1 MSTPHDILSR
11 YLQPGVTLVGRY
23 QLERAVGQ
31 GAYGA
36 IYAAVDSVSHERVA
50 IKALPPAGE
59 TTSKTAQGRFKREMT
74 VIESLVH
81 PNIIS
86 LYDYGQTEQGVP
98 FMVLEYVEGTTLE
111 SYVKQNPLGL
121 RDGLDVMLQ
130 LMGALSAAHGKGVIH
145 RDLKPANVMVV
156 SDHHDAVSIKVLD
169 FGMAKVLSKLGDE
182 SIVALTREGV
192 AVGTP
197 RYIAP
202 EQARG
207 LEVGPYTDLYAAGL
221 LMYEIFTG
229 ERAVKAD
236 TIEAAVSAHVS
247 KEPLPLPE
255 GDRIP
260 RVVMPVLHKL
270 LAKRIAD
277 RYQDPREVTADLQ
290 RIERAMRQ
298 AEHRKA
304 MDAMPAPAPA
314 PPRAGPPKIS
324 DASSLELD
332 TARVSQFESE
342 RREREAGRYAAP
354 ANQNESFL
362 RSSSFGLKVA
372 EVLIALPMAVIA
384 FTLFTAHYPYSGFSM
399 RVGIGAGPLLIALA
413 LGHFFEGRDERIN
426 KARAVLVCAI
436 LLCIGAH
443 TYDLAT
449 LSAQLYQEPI
459 WYLKPFSSLPLFSLA
474 YDIMS
479 AIGKG
484 YANALLPIV
493 QAG

>member
-1 MSTPHDILSR
+1 VSTPHDILSR

-59 TTSKTAQGRFKREMT
+59 TASKTAQGRFKREMK

-86 LYDYGQTEQGVP
+86 LYDYGQTDQGVP

-236 TIEAAVSAHVS
+236 TIEAAVAAHVS
-247 KEPLPLPE
+247 REPLPLPE
-255 GDRIP
+255 GDRVP
-260 RVVMPVLHKL
+260 RVVMPILDKL
-270 LAKRIAD
+270 LAKRIED
-277 RYQDPREVTADLQ
+277 RYQDPAEVTADLQ
-290 RIERAMRQ
+290 RVERAMRQ
-298 AEHRKA
+298 AQHRQA
-304 MDAMPAPAPA
+304 MEALPAPAPSA
-314 PPRAGPPKIS
+314 PRVGPPRIA

-342 RREREAGRYAAP
+342 RREREAGRYEGPREAP
-354 ANQNESFL
+354 ASFL
-362 RSSSFGLKVA
+362 RSSSVGLKVA
-372 EVLIALPMAVIA
+372 EVIVALPLSVIG
-384 FTLFTAHYPYSGFSM
+384 FTLFTAHFPDSGYSL
-399 RVGIGAGPLLIALA
+399 RLGIGAAPFLVALV
-413 LGHFFEGRDERIN
+413 LGHFFEGRDERVS
-426 KARAVLVCAI
+426 KARAALVCAV
-436 LLCIGAH
+436 LLMVGAH
-443 TYDLAT
+443 TYSLNMLA
-449 LSAQLYQEPI
+449 AQLYQEPI

-493 QAG
+493 ETL

>member
-36 IYAAVDSVSHERVA
+36 IYAAVDAVSHERVA

-86 LYDYGQTEQGVP
+86 LYDYGQTDQGVP

-111 SYVKQNPLGL
+111 SYVKHNPLPL

-145 RDLKPANVMVV
+145 RDLKPANVMVI
-156 SDHHDAVSIKVLD
+156 SDHHDAISIKVLD

-260 RVVMPVLHKL
+260 RVVMPILHKL

-277 RYQDPREVTADLQ
+277 RYQEPRDVIADLQ
-290 RIERAMRQ
+290 HVERAMRQ
-298 AEHRKA
+298 ADHRKA
-304 MDAMPAPAPA
+304 MEAMPAPAPS
-314 PPRAGPPKIS
+314 PPRVGPPKIS
-324 DASSLELD
+324 DANSLELD
-332 TARVSQFESE
+332 TARVSQFEHE
-342 RREREAGRYAAP
+342 RREREAGRYQDP
-354 ANQNESFL
+354 RETPESFL
-362 RSSSFGLKVA
+362 RTSSVGLKVA
-372 EVLIALPMAVIA
+372 EAIISLPLAFIG
-384 FTLFTAHYPYSGFSM
+384 FTLFTAHFPDYGYSLRFGLG
-399 RVGIGAGPLLIALA
+399 VGPFIIALA
-413 LGHFFEGRDERIN
+413 LGHFFESRDERAS
-426 KARAVLVCAI
+426 KARAVLVCA
-436 LLCIGAH
+436 LLMCIGAH
-443 TYDLAT
+443 TYDLTT
-449 LSAQLYQEPI
+449 LTSQLYHEPI

-484 YANALLPIV
+484 YANTLIPVVETL
-493 QAG
+493 